1 MLPFDSKEIKNF
13 SFNKRIKFRLIKILQ
28 LISFKNS
35 NGVIFLTEY
44 ARRVVEESIRKKIN
58 SIVIP
63 WYRSKR
69 IQYL

>member
-13 SFNKRIKFRLIKILQ
+13 SFHKRIKFRLIKILQ

-44 ARRVVEESIRKKIN
+44 ARRVVKKSIKK
-58 SIVIP
+58 
-63 WYRSKR
+63 K
-69 IQYL
+69 